1 MLDLEALLG
10 GSLAELR
17 RRATELEPPAR
28 SAAARALVHVAE
40 DAKRPLDLRHAAG
53 DALGI
58 LGDPRIDPL
67 RPALCFVPGGSF
79 AMGMREEEVP
89 AVAREFGL
97 PETWLRK
104 ACPLHDA
111 SVEAFEIARFPVTQ
125 GEWALFVAETGHPE
139 RPAFWRGPAP
149 PPGRESHPVWG
160 ISWDAVLAYC
170 DWLSSRTALRWR
182 VPSEAEW
189 EKAARG
195 DDGRA
200 YPWGAR
206 FDPRRANTRETGLGD
221 TTAVGIFPE
230 GASPCGALDLSGNV
244 EEFVATLHAPYPGA
258 GAQDEEPEQGRYR
271 VTRGGCFALDG
282 DLARCDRRHGTP
294 FATVVGFRLARS
306 RADGAPEREGRAA

>member
-1 MLDLEALLG
+1 VKLLDAEAWLG
-10 GSLAELR
+10 SSPDELRHRAAELDPSA
-17 RRATELEPPAR
+17 RASL
-28 SAAARALVHVAE
+28 ARALVCVAE
-40 DAKRPLDLRHAAG
+40 DGKRPLDLRRAAG
-53 DALGI
+53 DALGV

-67 RPALCFVPGGSF
+67 RPPLCFVPGGPF
-79 AMGMREEEVP
+79 AMGMREEDVS

-97 PETWLRK
+97 PEAWLRK
-104 ACPLHDA
+104 ACPLHEA
-111 SVEAFEIARFPVTQ
+111 EVAAFEIARFPVTQ
-125 GEWALFVAETGHPE
+125 GEWALFVAETGHPD

-170 DWLSSRTALRWR
+170 DWLSVRTGLRWR
-182 VPSEAEW
+182 VPTEPEW

-195 DDGRA
+195 SDGRA

-206 FDPRRANTRETGLGD
+206 FDPRRANTRETGIAD
-221 TTAVGIFPE
+221 TTAVGIFPD

-244 EEFVATLHAPYPGA
+244 EELVATLQAPYPGA
-258 GAQDEEPEQGRYR
+258 PGPDPEEVRYR

-294 FATVVGFRLARS
+294 FAAAVGFRLARS
-306 RADGAPEREGRAA
+306 RADGAPEREERAA